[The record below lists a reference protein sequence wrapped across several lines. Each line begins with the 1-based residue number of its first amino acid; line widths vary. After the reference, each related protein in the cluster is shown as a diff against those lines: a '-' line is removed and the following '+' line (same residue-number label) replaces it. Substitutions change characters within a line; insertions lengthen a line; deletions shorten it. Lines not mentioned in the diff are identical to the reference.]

1 MGAGIVSRDQRLTEE
16 QMAEA
21 EDYLTPNNAAMLL
34 IDHQVGLLTCVRTM
48 DPVNL
53 KNNIIALA
61 KLAKIFKL
69 PVVLTTSGVSATPNG
84 PLLPELVQMF
94 PENEIIDRTLVN
106 SWHDP
111 VFVKAVEKT
120 GRKKLIMAGISTD
133 VCLAF
138 PAISAVKAGYD
149 VYGVIDASATWD
161 PVTEHAAM
169 MRMNNA
175 GVKVVNWVAAAAELQ
190 RDWAL
195 PTAAEFGM
203 HLGTAMGGYSLLA
216 QYYYSRQ

>member
-1 MGAGIVSRDQRLTEE
+1 
-16 QMAEA
+16 MAVA
-21 EDYLTPNNAAMLL
+21 EDLLTPGNAAILL
-34 IDHQVGLLTCVRTM
+34 IDHQVGLLNCVRTM

-61 KLAKIFKL
+61 KLGKIFNL
-69 PVVLTTSGVSATPNG
+69 PVVLTTSGVNATPNG
-84 PLLPELVQMF
+84 PLLAELVQMF
-94 PENEIIDRTLVN
+94 PDNEVIDRTHVN

-149 VYGVIDASATWD
+149 VYAVIDASATWD

-169 MRMNNA
+169 LRMSAA

-195 PTAAEFGM
+195 PTAGEFGM
-203 HLGTAMGGYSLLA
+203 HLGTAMGSYSLLA

>member
-1 MGAGIVSRDQRLTEE
+1 MEETVAATE
-16 QMAEA
+16 
-21 EDYLTPNNAAMLL
+21 DLLTPENAALLL

-48 DPVNL
+48 DSLNL

-69 PVVLTTSGVSATPNG
+69 PVVLTTSGANVTPNG
-84 PLLPELVQMF
+84 PLLPELVSMF

-120 GRKKLIMAGISTD
+120 GRKKLIMAAISTD

-138 PAISAVKAGYD
+138 PAISAAKAGYD
-149 VYGVIDASATWD
+149 VYAVVDASATWD
-161 PVTEHAAM
+161 HVVEHAAM

-175 GVKVVNWVAAAAELQ
+175 GVKVVGWVAAAAELQ

-195 PTAAEFGM
+195 PTAGEFGM

-216 QYYYSRQ
+216 QYYFSRH

>member
-1 MGAGIVSRDQRLTEE
+1 
-16 QMAEA
+16 MAA
-21 EDYLTPNNAAMLL
+21 TQADILTPGNAALLL

-61 KLAKIFKL
+61 KLARIFDL
-69 PVVLTTSGVSATPNG
+69 PVVLTTSGASATPNG
-84 PLLPELVQMF
+84 PLMPELVQMF
-94 PENEIIDRTLVN
+94 PDNGIIDRTLVN
-106 SWHDP
+106 SWDDP
-111 VFVKAVEKT
+111 AFVKAVEKT
-120 GRKKLIMAGISTD
+120 GRKKVIMAGISTD

-149 VYGVIDASATWD
+149 VYAVIDASATWD
-161 PVTEHAAM
+161 SVIEQAAM
-169 MRMNNA
+169 LRMSAA

-195 PTAAEFGM
+195 PTAGEFGM

-216 QYYYSRQ
+216 QYYASRQ